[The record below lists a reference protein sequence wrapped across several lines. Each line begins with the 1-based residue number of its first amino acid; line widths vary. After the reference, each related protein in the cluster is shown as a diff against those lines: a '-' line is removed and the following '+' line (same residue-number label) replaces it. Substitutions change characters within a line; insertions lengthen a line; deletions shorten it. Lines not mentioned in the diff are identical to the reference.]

1 MFEQETTMDNDN
13 QCSANI
19 YTVAREIAA
28 LYPGIISVQG
38 LAEQL
43 ACQWK
48 EHGGGEEQAVSLLRR
63 MALGVCSRAT
73 CEAWRSGEAE
83 RRERAFEVMRSYL
96 HRMLLRARYTSI
108 FQHDPHTLDDILS
121 QTLETL
127 FVMLRD
133 NAEAGPTNPTAF
145 LDWIHTI
152 LKRNIYAC
160 LKRRQQDSFLSLEE
174 QFEELAEQ
182 WVDQQHDPIAQVLHE
197 ELQQAL
203 KAAILS
209 LRNPR
214 YKQVLWYSF
223 LAGMDE
229 SELASRLHVPAAKI
243 ALWKHRALK
252 MLRGNKEIVQAL
264 RSLAG

>member
-1 MFEQETTMDNDN
+1 MENDSK
-13 QCSANI
+13 CSANI
-19 YTVAREIAA
+19 YSTAGEIAA
-28 LYPGIISVQG
+28 LYPGIISVQA

-43 ACQWK
+43 ACEWK
-48 EHGGGEEQAVSLLRR
+48 EHGSDGEQAVSMLRR
-63 MALGVCSRAT
+63 MALGLCSRAT

-83 RRERAFEVMRSYL
+83 RRERAFEVMRGYL
-96 HRMLLRARYTSI
+96 HRMLLRARYARL

-127 FVMLRD
+127 YMMLRD
-133 NAEAGPTNPTAF
+133 NADAGPTNPTAF
-145 LDWIHTI
+145 LNWIHTI
-152 LKRNIYAC
+152 LKRNVYAC

-174 QFEELAEQ
+174 QFEEPTEQ
-182 WVDQQHDPIAQVLHE
+182 WVDQQHDPIAHVLHE

-223 LAGMDE
+223 LTGMDE
-229 SELASRLHVPAAKI
+229 GELASRLHVPAGKI

-252 MLRGNKEIVQAL
+252 MLRDNKEIMQGL

>member
-1 MFEQETTMDNDN
+1 MRLDN
-13 QCSANI
+13 QCSANM
-19 YTVAREIAA
+19 YAVAREIAA
-28 LYPGIISVQG
+28 LYPGILSAQA

-43 ACQWK
+43 ACEWK
-48 EHGGGEEQAVSLLRR
+48 EHVGGGEQAVSLLRR

-73 CEAWRSGEAE
+73 CEAWRSDEPD
-83 RRERAFEVMRSYL
+83 RRECAFEVMRGYL
-96 HRMLLRARYTSI
+96 HRMLLRARYADM
-108 FQHDPHTLDDILS
+108 FRRNPHVLDDILS

-127 FVMLRD
+127 YVMLRD

-152 LKRNIYAC
+152 LKRNVYAC

-182 WVDQQHDPIAQVLHE
+182 WVDQQHDPIAHVLRE
-197 ELQQAL
+197 ELRQAL

-214 YKQVLWYSF
+214 YKLVLWYSF
-223 LAGMDE
+223 LAGMDDG
-229 SELASRLHVPAAKI
+229 ELASRLHVPPGKI

-252 MLRGNKEIVQAL
+252 MLRGNEEVMQTL
-264 RSLAG
+264 RSLVMSW